1 MNKTIIIAEAGVNHN
16 GDVNNAFRLVDVAKE
31 AGVDYVKFQTFSAKR
46 LVSNIAKKAHYQ
58 ISNSRNKE
66 ETQLQMLQKLELST
80 RQHRQ
85 ILDYCTV
92 KDIRFFSTAF
102 YLLKKPK
109 ETTGGKRDC
118 KGTKSKGM
126 AFSRLVSS
134 CLIGWRLPFA
144 FC

>member
-1 MNKTIIIAEAGVNHN
+1 MLSTNQEDQGKKEKEDIPFNCLPLTESKGKEGLALGAGLFSFVVFLFVFVFVFSTE
-16 GDVNNAFRLVDVAKE
+16 GDERDATKGREEGAVLCEEKSK
-31 AGVDYVKFQTFSAKR
+31 G
-46 LVSNIAKKAHYQ
+46 KKALLLRHSSHL
-58 ISNSRNKE
+58 IG
-66 ETQLQMLQKLELST
+66 
-80 RQHRQ
+80 
-85 ILDYCTV
+85 
-92 KDIRFFSTAF
+92 RFFSTAF